1 MMYKVIKKI
10 LKKLGYTLE
19 KTEDIGHDLV
29 GIGTQ
34 ALSVAKTIAEVIV
47 TINSLIY
54 AIQQIS
60 QMVGTNKMREYRAPN
75 INPVTSEKIESIVT
89 LEKFKTQLQGIQVGL
104 IEIAEKAGL
113 ETEAIQRIE
122 DSKE

>member
-1 MMYKVIKKI
+1 MYKVIKKL
-10 LKKLGYTLE
+10 LKRLGYTLE

-60 QMVGTNKMREYRAPN
+60 QMVGTNKTREYGATN
-75 INPVTSEKIESIVT
+75 INPVADEKIESIVT
-89 LEKFKTQLQGIQVGL
+89 LEEFKTQLRGIQVGL

-113 ETEAIQRIE
+113 DTEAIQRME
-122 DSKE
+122 EEKK

>member
-1 MMYKVIKKI
+1 MYKVIKRL

-19 KTEDIGHDLV
+19 KTEDVGHDLV

-54 AIQQIS
+54 VIQQIS
-60 QMVGTNKMREYRAPN
+60 QMVGTSKTSEYRETN

-89 LEKFKTQLQGIQVGL
+89 LEEFKYKLQGIQVGL